1 MNKEEL
7 LKEFNEKVEQL
18 RDEFISKLEDDKKE
32 FEVELPEDGKEL
44 YFISRY
50 EDDAFS
56 FKFDRSEMDDIV
68 CYMNGF
74 CFETKEEAEQ
84 HLKEQRLLFK
94 LHQWA
99 KLKNDGWEL
108 DWEDDSQEKVF
119 IYCFKNLKGNI
130 ELTYKRTWNINKFTK
145 LPYFKTYEIAEE
157 CIELFGDE
165 IKEVLA
171 NG

>member
-32 FEVELPEDGKEL
+32 FELTYPEHEETLYYISNANANICDIYFFDNDKFSKTVFEHGL
-44 YFISRY
+44 YF
-50 EDDAFS
+50 
-56 FKFDRSEMDDIV
+56 K
-68 CYMNGF
+68 
-74 CFETKEEAEQ
+74 TKEEAEQ

-119 IYCFKNLKGNI
+119 IYCFKNLKENL

-145 LPYFKTYEIAEE
+145 LPYFKTQEIAQE
-157 CIELFGDE
+157 CIDVFGDE
-165 IKEVLA
+165 IKEVLC
-171 NG
+171 